1 MEEARQQ
8 VTRPDGGSLLNPLA
22 PLYKNTPPHRSLPS
36 SPAPSLLP
44 LKSDPSR
51 PPLGSRLNLTDSERS
66 QLRQAVRDVA
76 IGLLKEARTGE
87 PDKQRSPAMALLLP
101 NEPKDDRSALIDA
114 IRDVA
119 KARLTQ
125 PNTNQALSTSSSG
138 ASASGDDLLFHT
150 NRHASTPSHRRLPV
164 TLGLQPGT
172 VTTPQDQ
179 PQPPQPQG
187 SLAARVSSLSD
198 GEKAELREAVKA
210 AALAILREA
219 AAREF
224 GIATMAKAA
233 TAVATTGGL

>member
-1 MEEARQQ
+1 
-8 VTRPDGGSLLNPLA
+8 
-22 PLYKNTPPHRSLPS
+22 
-36 SPAPSLLP
+36 
-44 LKSDPSR
+44 
-51 PPLGSRLNLTDSERS
+51 
-66 QLRQAVRDVA
+66 VRDVA

-87 PDKQRSPAMALLLP
+87 PDKQRSPALALLLP
-101 NEPKDDRSALIDA
+101 TEPQDERTALIDA

-125 PNTNQALSTSSSG
+125 PSTTQALSTSSS
-138 ASASGDDLLFHT
+138 AVPSSSDDLLFHT
-150 NRHASTPSHRRLPV
+150 NRHASPPHRTLPV

-172 VTTPQDQ
+172 VNTPQDQ
-179 PQPPQPQG
+179 PQPQG

-210 AALAILREA
+210 AALALLREA

-233 TAVATTGGL
+233 TAVATTGGF

>member
-1 MEEARQQ
+1 M
-8 VTRPDGGSLLNPLA
+8 TRPDGGSLLNPLT
-22 PLYKNTPPHRSLPS
+22 PLHKLPPPHRSLPS
-36 SPAPSLLP
+36 SPAPPLLP
-44 LKSDPSR
+44 RNADPSR

-87 PDKQRSPAMALLLP
+87 PDKQRSPALALLLP
-101 NEPKDDRSALIDA
+101 TEPQDERTALIDA

-125 PNTNQALSTSSSG
+125 PSTNTALSTSSS
-138 ASASGDDLLFHT
+138 ASGAPSSSSDDLLFHT
-150 NRHASTPSHRRLPV
+150 NRHASPPHRVLPV

-172 VTTPQDQ
+172 VNTPQDQ
-179 PQPPQPQG
+179 PQPQG

-210 AALAILREA
+210 AALALLREA

-233 TAVATTGGL
+233 TAVATTGGF